1 MTATNAWLRMVFK
14 AGPNESYYRVN
25 AHFFVSV
32 AAAAPPGSVYE
43 FIWAEY
49 GSISWV
55 IELILSCTGAVPH
68 CSAGRMDCL
77 IELDGGGG
85 WEGILGCVRVHV
97 CVGLS
102 GSSHKIDTPQ
112 CSSDYCRT
120 ANCLSNNL
128 PPQPPDTH
136 VLAHTLEE
144 GYGSGSAEAISNSG
158 VGDRTADLLHINF
171 VPAEIC
177 SHSVRAD

>member
-1 MTATNAWLRMVFK
+1 MVFK

-25 AHFFVSV
+25 VHFFVSA

-43 FIWAEY
+43 FIWVEY

-77 IELDGGGG
+77 IELDRG
-85 WEGILGCVRVHV
+85 EKSVPALCVCVCARACVCVRK
-97 CVGLS
+97 GLS
-102 GSSHKIDTPQ
+102 ASSHKIDTPQ
-112 CSSDYCRT
+112 CSSDYCHT

-128 PPQPPDTH
+128 PPQPPYTRTPPDACTH
-136 VLAHTLEE
+136 VRKCTLTHTHAC
-144 GYGSGSAEAISNSG
+144 GYGSGSTEAISNSRLG
-158 VGDRTADLLHINF
+158 ERRRSATY
-171 VPAEIC
+171 
-177 SHSVRAD
+177 